1 MAGSIDTIPDGIVV
15 ALSGRLDSANSAET
29 LALITA
35 AWGPETKRV
44 VFDCSAVSFVSSAG
58 LGVMVQAA
66 RQAKARGG
74 SAHHHAAS
82 PAILQLL
89 RIAGLGAVITAYMPA
104 DAPAPTPTASAG

>member
-29 LALITA
+29 LAVINA
-35 AWGPETKRV
+35 AWGPDTKRV
-44 VFDCSAVSFVSSAG
+44 VFDCSAVGFVSSAG

-89 RIAGLGAVITAYMPA
+89 RIAGLGAVITAYAPA
-104 DAPAPTPTASAG
+104 EAPAPTPTASAG